1 MNMTNGYKVETSGYQ
16 RREGRGKTETRGK
29 RHRFTIY
36 KINYK
41 DILCSRDVM

>member
-29 RHRFTIY
+29 RHRLLFI
-36 KINYK
+36 K
-41 DILCSRDVM
+41 